1 MKVGDMVKWT
11 GHEDWSMGGRG
22 IIVDTGGN
30 EIRVAWL
37 DDIEDFGWGEVMDTK
52 ASWYGPEDLE
62 EDIELVVET
71 Q

>member
-1 MKVGDMVKWT
+1 VKVGDMVKWV
-11 GHEDWSMGGRG
+11 GHEEWSSGGRG

-37 DDIEDFGWGEVMDTK
+37 DDIEDFGWGKVMDTK
-52 ASWYGPEDLE
+52 ASWYGPEDLKD
-62 EDIELVVET
+62 DIELVVEV